1 MTLHDRRPG
10 TPRVLVEI
18 CVDDVEGALVADREG
33 ADRIE
38 LCADL
43 AAGGTTPSTGTV
55 TTVLRSV
62 RRVGVQVIVRP
73 RGGDFVHD
81 AAELDVL
88 CADLEALARLA
99 AAEARTPVGVVLGV
113 LTPGGEVDEP
123 VLRRL
128 VAAAAPLPVTV
139 HKAFDATVDL
149 LAAYDVL
156 HRVGVERVLTSGG
169 PHPAAEGVDVLAEL
183 VRRSAAPGAPRV
195 LVGGGVR
202 PDGVG
207 ALLAATGAR
216 EVHLRAQS
224 PSPRGDGTLRTDP
237 EVVRAMVAAVAGPSA
252 EAGAPGPVPATPP
265 AVPDAPA
272 VAAPPAARRPPVVV
286 AVDLG
291 GTSIKGSLVDERGR
305 TVALRTVEATGRGA
319 DAVDR
324 LVALLRGLRELGGTG
339 GHEVVGVGVVV
350 PGLVDAATGTVRYA
364 SSLDWRDLDL
374 GAVLAAEL
382 GVPVRVD
389 HDVRSSGLAER
400 LFGAAAGADDVVVVS
415 IGTGVAAAVVSG
427 GRPVVGALTAAGEL
441 GHVTV
446 HPDGEPCPCGRR
458 GCLEAY
464 CSGAALARRYALAGG
479 APGTDAAGVVGRL
492 GVDPLADRVWAD
504 AVEALALG
512 LASVTLLVDPATIV
526 VTGGVARAGEA
537 LLAPLR
543 VELDRRLAW
552 RPAPVLRTSPLGAA
566 GGRIGAA
573 VLAFEAAG
581 RADVTARWSTEDV
594 TAPPPAAR
602 ADPA

>member
-1 MTLHDRRPG
+1 MSQHDHQPG
-10 TPRVLVEI
+10 VPRVLVEI

-33 ADRIE
+33 ADRVE

-55 TTVLRSV
+55 VTVLRSV
-62 RRVGVQVIVRP
+62 RHVGVQVIVRP

-88 CADLEALARLA
+88 CADLEAIARLA
-99 AAEARTPVGVVLGV
+99 ATEARTPVGVVLGV
-113 LTPGGEVDEP
+113 LTPDGEIDEP
-123 VLRRL
+123 ALRRL

-156 HRVGVERVLTSGG
+156 HRAGVERVLTSGG

-202 PDGVG
+202 PDGVR

-252 EAGAPGPVPATPP
+252 EVGAPGPVPATPP
-265 AVPDAPA
+265 VVPDAPA

-305 TVALRTVEATGRGA
+305 TTALRTVDGTGRGQ

-324 LVALLRGLRELGGTG
+324 LVTLLHELCDRAGAEGRE
-339 GHEVVGVGVVV
+339 VAGVGVVV
-350 PGLVDAATGTVRYA
+350 PGLVDAATGSVRYA
-364 SSLDWRDLDL
+364 SSLDWRDLEL
-374 GAVLAAEL
+374 GAVLSAEL
-382 GVPVRVD
+382 GVPVQVD

-415 IGTGVAAAVVSG
+415 IGTGVAAAVASG
-427 GRPVVGALTAAGEL
+427 GRPVVGALAAAGEL

-464 CSGAALARRYALAGG
+464 CSGAALERRYALAGG
-479 APGTDAAGVVGRL
+479 AAGTDAAGVVARL
-492 GVDPLADRVWAD
+492 GTDAVADRVWAD
-504 AVEALALG
+504 AVRALALG
-512 LASVTLLVDPATIV
+512 LATVTLLVDPATIV
-526 VTGGVARAGEA
+526 LTGGVARADEA

-543 VELDRRLAW
+543 VELDRQLAW
-552 RPAPVLRTSPLGAA
+552 RAAPALRTSPLGTA

-581 RADVTARWSTEDV
+581 RGDVPGRWSADDVTV
-594 TAPPPAAR
+594 APTTG
-602 ADPA
+602 